1 MSAIDVRLEALL
13 AGDAPRDADEARR
26 VALLDELRGATLR
39 APDALRARV
48 LASAPAPRR
57 TFVPRP
63 SRRLVFVA
71 VPAAL
76 GIAIAAALVH
86 GLTGSGPQPVAVAQ
100 HTPGVVSGGAPS
112 TFQTFTNAGSGGAVL
127 APTIDSPRAKAAP
140 AVRTPGRLQHTDAS
154 LHPRVPASSH
164 LPSAT

>member
-100 HTPGVVSGGAPS
+100 HTPGVVSGGAPA
-112 TFQTFTNAGSGGAVL
+112 TLPTVTNAGSRRAAPPPPIL
-127 APTIDSPRAKAAP
+127 APAPDAAP
-140 AVRTPGRLQHTDAS
+140 ARRTPR
-154 LHPRVPASSH
+154 P
-164 LPSAT
+164 